1 MQSIQLKVQGMSC
14 NHCVQTI
21 EKNVGQLDG
30 VSQVQ
35 VSLTEGK
42 VTVAFD
48 EAKTNQAQ
56 IAEVIDDQ
64 GFTVVS

>member
-35 VSLTEGK
+35 VSLAEGK

-48 EAKTNQAQ
+48 EAKTSQAQ